1 MTKKANGSRW
11 WIKQNFVYSLGM
23 TFILTN
29 IMYWTRLMQW
39 NDKAVIKA
47 MVDIDQ
53 NIAKLGPDAAKTD
66 MLLKNQF

>member
-1 MTKKANGSRW
+1 
-11 WIKQNFVYSLGM
+11 M

-29 IMYWTRLMQW
+29 IMYWTRLAQW
-39 NDKAVIKA
+39 NDKAVIGA

-53 NIAKLGPDAAKTD
+53 HIAALGPDAAKTD

>member
-1 MTKKANGSRW
+1 
-11 WIKQNFVYSLGM
+11 M

-53 NIAKLGPDAAKTD
+53 NIAALGPDAAKTD